1 MGKLVRLELY
11 NFKSYK
17 GHHVMLFGDSYFTS
31 VIGPNGSGKS
41 NSMDAISFVLGIKSS
56 HLRSTHLRDL
66 VYRGRV
72 LKHSRIAADGTAT
85 EGAQDGDD
93 GQAEEGDDENGD
105 DVETQESTQRNDPT
119 TAWVMAV
126 YEDDAGDEQA
136 WKRSITSSGQ
146 SEYRINDRVVTAKQY
161 NDALENENI
170 LIKARNFL
178 VFQGDVEAV
187 ASQSARDLT
196 RLIEQISGSLE
207 YKADYDRLKEEAEK
221 ADEEQRFK
229 LDQRRSINSEV
240 KQYQEQKR
248 EADDYNRKADEK
260 DRAVVTHVLWK
271 LYHFQRV
278 IEQSGAE
285 IERHNEEL
293 KEHRRNVESYQTRL
307 EEAMRDQAKTGRAV
321 SKIERDIKRKE
332 KDVEEKENGLVPI
345 DEKISISNKKAETS
359 RKRVADIQKKEM
371 LSHDRSMLS
380 EKIYRRCSEPR
391 PGGKN
396 SGVRSNSKPDE
407 YNRLRGEVTRQ
418 VAGDQ
423 IRADNI
429 TRQLRTDEETV
440 NSLKS
445 KVDFTQTQIE
455 RLENEISEL
464 ESRRSEVNSGIRST
478 KQEIDAKKRDFNA
491 LTSERLRTNQ
501 KRTELDEKLRE
512 VLYQIA
518 DARGARQESEK
529 EARARET
536 VAEMKRIY
544 PGVKGQLWSLCRPKQ
559 KKYAVAV
566 STVLGRHHDSIVVD
580 TEKTAKDCI
589 DYLRDKR
596 AGQATFIPLDTI
608 IHKAPDSNLKGMHR
622 GMRLAVDTVEYDNSV
637 ERAIFYA
644 LGNSIVCDDLDI
656 ARHLRYERRVDAKAV
671 TLDGTII
678 HKADLMTGGQGP
690 NDARSARRW
699 DDAELRN
706 SEALKD
712 RLEAELRALPI
723 NHQRQA
729 EEETLQGELSGLE
742 ARRSY
747 AEDELQTLDRNI
759 ASKRRELEFAQGQLA
774 EATPKYN
781 EQSQGLANLRAE
793 LETFTASISE
803 AEDAVFAAFCQRL
816 GYPNIRAYEAQQ
828 GSAQQEASQ
837 KNWNLLR
844 KSLAFETQRLQ
855 ATEDRITRLENDARS
870 AQQTIE
876 ELEAE
881 RESLNSELDTLN
893 AELEQLNEQLSAQ
906 KAKYDER
913 AERVAEQRREMSKRS
928 KNVEA
933 TTKAITALETEVQKA
948 GGERYQLL
956 RRCRIEEISI
966 PLTEGS
972 NNIDSIPLEGV
983 LTGEEA
989 DPDTMDVD
997 EDSTQRGV
1005 EVQDFGIKPDFDEL
1019 DDDLKE
1025 DNAPSRESQLLEAIS
1040 ELQSELD
1047 KMAPNT
1053 RAVERL
1059 EGVENRLRTLEKD
1072 YQTAMRAA
1080 NRAKKAFEDVRQ
1092 KREDTFKEAFEYI
1105 RDNIDRV
1112 YKDLTKTASFPLG
1125 GVAALHTEDDD
1136 EPYLSG
1142 VKYHAMPPLK
1152 RFRDMEHLSGGE
1164 KTMAALALLFA
1175 IHTYKPSPFFVLD
1188 EVDAAL
1194 DHANTVRLAN
1204 YVREHAGPGMQF
1216 IVISLKTGLFQNS
1229 ETLVGVM
1236 RDQGINSSRALTLD
1250 LRKYQAV

>member
-1 MGKLVRLELY
+1 
-11 NFKSYK
+11 
-17 GHHVMLFGDSYFTS
+17 MLH
-31 VIGPNGSGKS
+31 
-41 NSMDAISFVLGIKSS
+41 SMDAISFVLGIKSS

-359 RKRVADIQKKEM
+359 RKRVADIQKERDAQSRQVDAFRKD
-371 LSHDRSMLS
+371 LSTVQRAQTRWEEQWRAQQQQAGRELS
-380 EKIYRRCSEPR
+380 
-391 PGGKN
+391 
-396 SGVRSNSKPDE
+396 DADLQE

-837 KNWNLLR
+837 KKLEFTTQISRLDNQ
-844 KSLAFETQRLQ
+844 LAFETQRLQ

-1125 GVAALHTEDDD
+1125 GVA
-1136 EPYLSG
+1136 
-1142 VKYHAMPPLK
+1142 
-1152 RFRDMEHLSGGE
+1152 
-1164 KTMAALALLFA
+1164 
-1175 IHTYKPSPFFVLD
+1175 
-1188 EVDAAL
+1188 
-1194 DHANTVRLAN
+1194 
-1204 YVREHAGPGMQF
+1204 
-1216 IVISLKTGLFQNS
+1216 
-1229 ETLVGVM
+1229 
-1236 RDQGINSSRALTLD
+1236 
-1250 LRKYQAV
+1250 